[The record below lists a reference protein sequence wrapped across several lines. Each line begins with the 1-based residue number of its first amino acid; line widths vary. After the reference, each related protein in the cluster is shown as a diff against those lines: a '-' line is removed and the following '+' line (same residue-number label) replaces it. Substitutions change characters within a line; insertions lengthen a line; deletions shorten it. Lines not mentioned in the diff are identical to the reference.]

1 LNRTDLEKQEWELG
15 QTFAFPL
22 LNDEFGAA
30 GELFEHGAL
39 LIEDTPERRNRL
51 NRRARSHFVQGSFGN
66 DSDEDAAGQRTGAVG
81 TGFLGKVLPHLG
93 NRAML
98 AGRDCVDVRFDDH
111 WMGDIKSAA
120 DWHPAEGLVYDGDVR
135 FLVGGFEFF
144 SPSLGHKPILV
155 EVFPQ

>member
-1 LNRTDLEKQEWELG
+1 MGLV

-22 LNDEFGAA
+22 LDDEFRAA

-39 LIEDTPERRNRL
+39 LIEDTPERRNRFY
-51 NRRARSHFVQGSFGN
+51 RRARFHFVQGSFGN
-66 DSDEDAAGQRTGAVG
+66 DTDEDAAGQRAGAVG
-81 TGFLGKVLPHLG
+81 IGFEGKVVPHSG
-93 NRAML
+93 NRTPL
-98 AGRDCVDVRFDDH
+98 TGRDCIDVGFDDH